1 MPLGLANIVSH
12 YHHHPSPTTVCSHL
26 MDQSDSP
33 ELSAYFASNHMALGG
48 LATEL
53 EADSGAGNGP
63 HPPTGGRP
71 SSSHP
76 VTRRTLAQGGPAMTQ
91 WKAALRQ
98 ADGIAP
104 GGTRQ
109 GPRSP
114 DVVDRTVVFGDG
126 SSHAYASALA
136 QASLSI
142 LRRALQRL
150 RLSDAASD
158 SSDPAHHI
166 TLQKIAKVKAR
177 ICSSLTQVAANNVML
192 EAGRQSSHTP
202 ASGEHVFSMK
212 GLVALERKRPHH
224 AAPSSSTAPHNAVP
238 VVKPPRKRHEPQLL
252 Y

>member
-1 MPLGLANIVSH
+1 
-12 YHHHPSPTTVCSHL
+12 

-33 ELSAYFASNHMALGG
+33 ELSADFASNHMALVGG

-104 GGTRQ
+104 GGSQ
-109 GPRSP
+109 GPHSEYIAQMLFTENGYLSP
-114 DVVDRTVVFGDG
+114 KDVVVRTLVFGDV
-126 SSHAYASALA
+126 SSHAYASSLA
-136 QASLSI
+136 KASLSI
-142 LRRALQRL
+142 LRTALQRL
-150 RLSDAASD
+150 RLSVAASD
-158 SSDPAHHI
+158 SSDPAHRI
-166 TLQKIAKVKAR
+166 TLEKIAKVKAR
-177 ICSSLTQVAANNVML
+177 IYSSSLTQVATNNVML
-192 EAGRQSSHTP
+192 EAGKQSSHTP
-202 ASGEHVFSMK
+202 ASG
-212 GLVALERKRPHH
+212 
-224 AAPSSSTAPHNAVP
+224 P
-238 VVKPPRKRHEPQLL
+238 VVKPPRKRHKPQLL

>member
-1 MPLGLANIVSH
+1 MVL
-12 YHHHPSPTTVCSHL
+12 
-26 MDQSDSP
+26 D
-33 ELSAYFASNHMALGG
+33 G

-53 EADSGAGNGP
+53 EADSDAGNGS

-109 GPRSP
+109 GPRSYNVTQMLFTKNGFLSP
-114 DVVDRTVVFGDG
+114 LDVVDRTLVFGDG

-150 RLSDAASD
+150 RLSVTASD

-166 TLQKIAKVKAR
+166 TLQKIAKVNAR

-202 ASGEHVFSMK
+202 ASG
-212 GLVALERKRPHH
+212 
-224 AAPSSSTAPHNAVP
+224 P
-238 VVKPPRKRHEPQLL
+238 VVKPPWKRHKPQLL

>member
-1 MPLGLANIVSH
+1 
-12 YHHHPSPTTVCSHL
+12 

-33 ELSAYFASNHMALGG
+33 EPSADFASNHMALGG

-109 GPRSP
+109 GPREYITQMMFTENGFLSP
-114 DVVDRTVVFGDG
+114 LDVVHRTLVFGDVA
-126 SSHAYASALA
+126 SHAYASSLA

-177 ICSSLTQVAANNVML
+177 ICVLDS
-192 EAGRQSSHTP
+192 
-202 ASGEHVFSMK
+202 
-212 GLVALERKRPHH
+212 
-224 AAPSSSTAPHNAVP
+224 
-238 VVKPPRKRHEPQLL
+238 KPQRL

>member
-1 MPLGLANIVSH
+1 
-12 YHHHPSPTTVCSHL
+12 

-33 ELSAYFASNHMALGG
+33 ELSADFASNHMALVGG

-109 GPRSP
+109 GPRSHYVTQMLFTKNGFLSP
-114 DVVDRTVVFGDG
+114 LDVVDRTLVFGDG
-126 SSHAYASALA
+126 SSHAYASTLA

-150 RLSDAASD
+150 RLSDAASV

-192 EAGRQSSHTP
+192 EAGRQSSRTP
-202 ASGEHVFSMK
+202 ASSKHVFSMK

-224 AAPSSSTAPHNAVP
+224 AAPSSSTAPHSAVP
-238 VVKPPRKRHEPQLL
+238 VVNPPRKRHKPQLL

>member
-1 MPLGLANIVSH
+1 
-12 YHHHPSPTTVCSHL
+12 

-33 ELSAYFASNHMALGG
+33 ELSADFASNHMALVGG

-104 GGTRQ
+104 GGSQ
-109 GPRSP
+109 GPHSEYITQMLFTENGYLSP
-114 DVVDRTVVFGDG
+114 KDVVVRTLVFGDV
-126 SSHAYASALA
+126 SSHAYASSLA
-136 QASLSI
+136 KASLSI
-142 LRRALQRL
+142 LRTALQRL
-150 RLSDAASD
+150 RLSVAASD
-158 SSDPAHHI
+158 SSDPAHRI
-166 TLQKIAKVKAR
+166 TLEKIAKVKAR
-177 ICSSLTQVAANNVML
+177 IYSSLTQVATNNVIL
-192 EAGRQSSHTP
+192 EAGKQSSHTP
-202 ASGEHVFSMK
+202 ASG
-212 GLVALERKRPHH
+212 
-224 AAPSSSTAPHNAVP
+224 P
-238 VVKPPRKRHEPQLL
+238 VVKPPWKRHKPQLL

>member
-1 MPLGLANIVSH
+1 
-12 YHHHPSPTTVCSHL
+12 
-26 MDQSDSP
+26 
-33 ELSAYFASNHMALGG
+33 
-48 LATEL
+48 
-53 EADSGAGNGP
+53 
-63 HPPTGGRP
+63 
-71 SSSHP
+71 
-76 VTRRTLAQGGPAMTQ
+76 MTQ

-109 GPRSP
+109 GPRSYYVTQMLFTKNGFLSP
-114 DVVDRTVVFGDG
+114 LDVVDRTLVFGDG

-192 EAGRQSSHTP
+192 EAGRQSSHTHTH
-202 ASGEHVFSMK
+202 ASSEHVFSK
-212 GLVALERKRPHH
+212 GLVALERKRPRQFCVECENRAEHRCLDCRRLICADH
-224 AAPSSSTAPHNAVP
+224 TFWRPVP
-238 VVKPPRKRHEPQLL
+238 LWGVLP
-252 Y
+252 

>member
-1 MPLGLANIVSH
+1 
-12 YHHHPSPTTVCSHL
+12 

-33 ELSAYFASNHMALGG
+33 ELSADFASNHMALSK

-53 EADSGAGNGP
+53 EADSDAGSGP

-150 RLSDAASD
+150 RLSDTASD

-166 TLQKIAKVKAR
+166 TLQKIAKVNAR

-202 ASGEHVFSMK
+202 ASG
-212 GLVALERKRPHH
+212 
-224 AAPSSSTAPHNAVP
+224 P
-238 VVKPPRKRHEPQLL
+238 VVKPPRGNDISHSCCTDCQ
-252 Y
+252 

>member
-1 MPLGLANIVSH
+1 
-12 YHHHPSPTTVCSHL
+12 

-33 ELSAYFASNHMALGG
+33 ELSADFASNHMALGG

-91 WKAALRQ
+91 WKAVLRH

-104 GGTRQ
+104 GGTSQ
-109 GPRSP
+109 GPHGEYITQMLFTENGYLSP
-114 DVVDRTVVFGDG
+114 KDVVVRTLVFGDV
-126 SSHAYASALA
+126 SSHAYASSLA
-136 QASLSI
+136 KASLSI
-142 LRRALQRL
+142 LRTALQRL
-150 RLSDAASD
+150 RLSVAASD
-158 SSDPAHHI
+158 SSDPAHRI
-166 TLQKIAKVKAR
+166 TLEKIAKVKAR
-177 ICSSLTQVAANNVML
+177 IHSSLTQVAANNVMF

-202 ASGEHVFSMK
+202 ASG
-212 GLVALERKRPHH
+212 PI
-224 AAPSSSTAPHNAVP
+224 
-238 VVKPPRKRHEPQLL
+238 VKPPWKRPKPHLL

>member
-1 MPLGLANIVSH
+1 
-12 YHHHPSPTTVCSHL
+12 

-33 ELSAYFASNHMALGG
+33 EPSADFASNHMALDG

-53 EADSGAGNGP
+53 EADSDAGNGS

-104 GGTRQ
+104 GGTSQ
-109 GPRSP
+109 GPHGEYITQMLFTENGYLSP
-114 DVVDRTVVFGDG
+114 KDVVVRTLVFGDV
-126 SSHAYASALA
+126 SSHAYASSLA
-136 QASLSI
+136 KASLSI
-142 LRRALQRL
+142 LRTALQRL
-150 RLSDAASD
+150 RLSVAASD
-158 SSDPAHHI
+158 SSDPAHRI
-166 TLQKIAKVKAR
+166 TLEKIAKVKAR
-177 ICSSLTQVAANNVML
+177 IYSSLTQVAANNVML

-224 AAPSSSTAPHNAVP
+224 AAPSSSTAPHSAVP
-238 VVKPPRKRHEPQLL
+238 VVKPPRKRHKPQLL